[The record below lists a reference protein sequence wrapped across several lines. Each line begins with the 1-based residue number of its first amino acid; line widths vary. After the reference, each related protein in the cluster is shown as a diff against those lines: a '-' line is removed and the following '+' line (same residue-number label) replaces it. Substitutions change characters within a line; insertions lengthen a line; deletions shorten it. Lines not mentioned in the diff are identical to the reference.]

1 MQYYTFELDNES
13 KKLCTIITP
22 WGKFHYNR
30 LPMGLKCSPDIAQQ
44 VMENIMNDLEDAEVY
59 IDDVGAFS
67 KTWEKH
73 MELLDRIM
81 TKLVEN
87 GFTVNPLKCEFA
99 VKETDWLGYWLTPT
113 GLKPW
118 KKKID
123 AVLKMEPP
131 KNLKQLR
138 GFVGCVNYYR
148 DMWPHRS
155 HILAPLTDKTGKK
168 LLSGQKK

>member
-1 MQYYTFELDNES
+1 MQYYTFKLDDES
-13 KKLCTIITP
+13 KELCTIVTP
-22 WGKFHYNR
+22 WGRYKYNR

-44 VMENIMNDLEDAEVY
+44 VMETIMGDLEDAEVY

-73 MELLDRIM
+73 MDLLDRIM

-113 GLKPW
+113 GLKP
-118 KKKID
+118 
-123 AVLKMEPP
+123 
-131 KNLKQLR
+131 
-138 GFVGCVNYYR
+138 
-148 DMWPHRS
+148 
-155 HILAPLTDKTGKK
+155 
-168 LLSGQKK
+168 